1 MSKKKITSNQIS
13 FAIGFRKGKEKTIE
27 KARKYLN
34 ENVHIKELGI
44 SFNDKAFVEYMQ
56 NNTHE
61 R

>member
-13 FAIGFRKGKEKTIE
+13 FAMGFRKGKEKTIE
-27 KARKYLN
+27 KARRWLN

-56 NNTHE
+56 K
-61 R
+61 